1 MSSLRLLFCVF
12 TAVIKLRMSTSSVN
26 GNDDDDDDEIRHLY
40 TVSTLIKPNV
50 FIITLKVVNKFK

>member
-1 MSSLRLLFCVF
+1 
-12 TAVIKLRMSTSSVN
+12 MSTSSVN